1 MWQKLQQEV
10 AVSLTHHEFLEL
22 ISLVGGISSSYQQ
35 IPDFFKSVDDQ
46 MVFVGSPPHTG
57 QAGPAV
63 VAPDAKR
70 SCLVHWACKGTSGKV
85 WSALQAVLFRGWKGM
100 YSDADADKLM

>member
-22 ISLVGGISSSYQQ
+22 ISLVGRFHHHRPKVDQQ
-35 IPDFFKSVDDQ
+35 IPDFCKSLDDQ
-46 MVFVGSPPHTG
+46 IVYVGSPPHTG

-63 VAPDAKR
+63 IAPDAKR
-70 SCLVHWACKGTSGKV
+70 SCLVHRARKGTSGKV
-85 WSALQAVLFRGWKGM
+85 WSALQAVLF
-100 YSDADADKLM
+100 